1 MTLRDGKIWRE
12 VDYFGERHL
21 TAAALVLVLLAS
33 CASPSPQPSST
44 SGSAAPSTT
53 PIPTPTAVPT
63 PSPTPEPAGRLE
75 TVRQLILAWKSSTIF
90 TSFQV
95 VVEVRN
101 TGTAWVRQTPLQSDY
116 TIRNPDGGVT
126 LSGTFP
132 YAYPEY
138 IGPGETGYLIEDSLT
153 DGVTVA
159 DFATVHVSD
168 RYVQAP
174 ADTFATYVVDK
185 IAWRSHSFTDGLTA
199 KGVITLTPGARD
211 ISNAAVAVLCLGAD
225 GAPLGVTTT
234 YLVQNLTAG
243 VAKDFRT
250 MTESPPLRPSQ
261 CVTTVGYAEA
271 RSP

>member
-1 MTLRDGKIWRE
+1 MRR
-12 VDYFGERHL
+12 L
-21 TAAALVLVLLAS
+21 TAAALALTLVLAS
-33 CASPSPQPSST
+33 CASPSPQPSGT
-44 SGSAAPSTT
+44 LGSAAPSTT

-63 PSPTPEPAGRLE
+63 LSPTPEPAGQLE

-90 TSFQV
+90 VSFQV

-101 TGTAWVRQTPLQSDY
+101 TGTAWVRQTPLQSAY
-116 TIRNPDGGVT
+116 TVRKADGGVT
-126 LSGTFP
+126 VSGTFP

-138 IGPGETGYLIEDSLT
+138 IGPGETGYLIEDSVT

-159 DFATVHVSD
+159 DFATVQVSD

-174 ADTFATYVVDK
+174 AGTFATYVVDK

-199 KGVITLTPGARD
+199 KGVITLTPPAEAV
-211 ISNAAVAVLCLGAD
+211 SNVAVAVLCLRAD
-225 GAPLGVTTT
+225 GGPLGVTTT

-243 VAKDFRT
+243 VAKDFKT
-250 MTESPPLRPSQ
+250 MTESPSLRPSQ